1 MNQIQSCEEAIKNA
15 RRAHRR
21 LINNENASG
30 ENVFFFGQIEI
41 TRTRQRDRKSR
52 FGPSYCP
59 LDEGTIM
66 MIMMMMMLLMFFL
79 KWEW

>member
-30 ENVFFFGQIEI
+30 ENVFFGQIEI